1 MRLTLAPR
9 RREGPQA
16 GGRAGG
22 REKAK
27 MRQWDR
33 VRAWGSREERLGE
46 QREVRRR
53 MERPEE
59 VRAQWSS
66 NPALS
71 MMGFSGA
78 GGGMEWVKSHR
89 GRADSQFLAG

>member
-1 MRLTLAPR
+1 
-9 RREGPQA
+9 
-16 GGRAGG
+16 
-22 REKAK
+22 

-71 MMGFSGA
+71 MMGFSGE
-78 GGGMEWVKSHR
+78 GGGMGCGRRGDHKAGRDPEVSGGQWVTV
-89 GRADSQFLAG
+89 AMEIQE